1 MEQEISIA
9 DIIRPLWLRKY
20 ELIVSIVLIAVLTS
34 CSLYLILAKVNF
46 DTKKYYH
53 QDIKFNTSLNQKYIQ
68 LILDPDLLRKAYLEN
83 GLDPFNKGVEFK
95 IINHSSRFDAMKE
108 ILLEDNI
115 ELLVKTLDIDQ
126 NKSGISLW
134 ETYLNF
140 DTGYYQLV
148 LTDKN
153 LTDFESK
160 IIITSVIKNYNLMI
174 NSNNFLKSKLF
185 PEIAFNKNDKNLLYL
200 NNRLQKIGAVLGEF
214 EENFKENNFD
224 AGETRYQTDV
234 LMAHIYNMDPSP
246 LVTNREE
253 LEQSILQNASLK
265 KNLEELHSRF
275 YEDDQGT
282 GLTNTDTQ
290 LTVDSVSQLID
301 LGKDFSQLN
310 NKKELIDTIYDI
322 DLRISFLENSIFKL
336 NSIQKL
342 YLKNYKPIS
351 KEQIHEKTIKLINIL
366 NYNINL
372 MNEKEF
378 DNSVFTVGEIYI
390 KQSKKFD
397 TNIVLIVTLIT
408 LLYATLHIIF
418 IYLRG
423 IKAVK

>member
-1 MEQEISIA
+1 MEKEISIA

-20 ELIVSIVLIAVLTS
+20 ELIVSIVLIALLTS
-34 CSLYLILAKVNF
+34 CSLYLFSAKVNY
-46 DTKKYYH
+46 DTKKMYH
-53 QDIKFNTSLNQKYIQ
+53 QDIKFNTGLDQKYIQ
-68 LILDPDLLRKAYLEN
+68 LILDPELLRKAYLEN
-83 GLDPFNKGVEFK
+83 ELVPFNEDIKFQIV
-95 IINHSSRFDAMKE
+95 NHSSRFDAMKE
-108 ILLEDNI
+108 YLLEDNI

-126 NKSGISLW
+126 DETAASLW
-134 ETYLNF
+134 ETYLNL

-153 LTDFESK
+153 LTDIETK
-160 IIITSVIKNYNLMI
+160 IITASIVKNFNLMI
-174 NSNNFLKSKLF
+174 NSNNFLNSNLF
-185 PEIAFNKNDKNLLYL
+185 PEISFNKSETNLLYL
-200 NNRLQKIGAVLGEF
+200 DNRLQKIGAVLVEFGERF
-214 EENFKENNFD
+214 MKHNFD
-224 AGETRYQTDV
+224 IGEVKYQTDV

-246 LVTNREE
+246 MVTNLEE
-253 LEQSILQNASLK
+253 LEQSIEQNVSLK
-265 KNLEELHSRF
+265 DNLMELHSRF

-282 GLTNTDTQ
+282 DLTNTDTQ

-310 NKKELIDTIYDI
+310 NKMELIDTIYDI
-322 DLRISFLENSIFKL
+322 DLKITSLENSIFKL

-351 KEQIHEKTIKLINIL
+351 VEKIYVETAKLIKII

-372 MNEKEF
+372 MNKKEF
-378 DNSVFTVGEIYI
+378 QQAVFTVGDIYI
-390 KQSKKFD
+390 KQNKKFE
-397 TNIVLIVTLIT
+397 NSIILMVTLIT